1 MSLSKVDTGALP
13 ALPVITVTFVLV
25 DNGHCD
31 DRVVARATIPSADR
45 AGLALAFRI
54 CQEVAEA
61 AGWICGVE
69 QYERKLYVELDEYC
83 TTDENAD
90 LCGILRAACERAVQK
105 RTAHPLG
112 IATHLVEVR

>member
-69 QYERKLYVELDEYC
+69 LDEYC